1 MPSSQNVS
9 LKTKLRYKFDNQ
21 MSSGVI
27 ALIGWLGVI
36 SIFVIFIAA
45 VVLTVSGFA
54 QDNTEPVG
62 FIEAFWESMV
72 RTLDPGT
79 MGQDTG
85 WGYRLVMLGVTV
97 GGIFIVSTL
106 IGVLSSGI
114 SSKLDELRKGHSFV
128 LESNHTLILGW
139 SEKIIP
145 IISELI
151 IANENQKKPRIVL
164 LANKDK
170 VEMEEDI
177 RSRIPNSRN
186 TKIICRNGS
195 SIDVNDIEIV
205 NPDEARSI
213 IILAEE
219 HEHDPDIHVIKTIL
233 ALINYSNRKS
243 EPYHIIAE
251 ISDVKNKEVAEMV
264 GTDEVTLIHS
274 DDLISR
280 VIAQTCRQ
288 SGLSIVYT
296 ELLDFEGAE
305 IYFHNEPQ
313 LESKTFK
320 DAILSYEDSAII
332 GIRFADGKIKV
343 NPPMDTVMGKNDKV
357 IAISE
362 DDDTVK
368 ITGLKRVTIDESVFS
383 SNGKV
388 TKSVEKTL
396 ILGWNKRGCSIIR
409 ELDNYLSSGSLVTV
423 VADEAGMQES
433 LDKLQSKLINQKI
446 EFRNESTTERS
457 VLESLP
463 LQTYNHIII
472 LCYSDSLELQ
482 EADSRTLITLLHLR
496 NISEKSGFK
505 CSIVSEILDIRNKEL
520 AEVTKADDFI
530 ISNKLV
536 SLMLSQ
542 LSENKELK
550 AVFDDL
556 FDAEGSEIYLKP
568 VNDYIKPGKE
578 VDFYTVCEGA
588 ARRNEIAIGYRRLAY
603 AHDSSKA
610 YGVVVNPNKSDKI
623 IFDEKDMLIVIAE
636 D

>member
-1 MPSSQNVS
+1 
-9 LKTKLRYKFDNQ
+9 
-21 MSSGVI
+21 
-27 ALIGWLGVI
+27 
-36 SIFVIFIAA
+36 
-45 VVLTVSGFA
+45 
-54 QDNTEPVG
+54 
-62 FIEAFWESMV
+62 
-72 RTLDPGT
+72 
-79 MGQDTG
+79 
-85 WGYRLVMLGVTV
+85 
-97 GGIFIVSTL
+97 
-106 IGVLSSGI
+106 
-114 SSKLDELRKGHSFV
+114 
-128 LESNHTLILGW
+128 
-139 SEKIIP
+139 
-145 IISELI
+145 
-151 IANENQKKPRIVL
+151 
-164 LANKDK
+164 
-170 VEMEEDI
+170 MEEEI
-177 RSRIPNSRN
+177 RARIPDCKN

-195 SIDVNDIEIV
+195 SIDVKDIEIV
-205 NPDEARSI
+205 NPHEARSI

-233 ALINYSNRKS
+233 ALINNPNRKD

-296 ELLDFEGAE
+296 ELLDFDGAE
-305 IYFHNEPQ
+305 IYFQNEPL
-313 LESKTFK
+313 LEGKTFK
-320 DAILSYEDSAII
+320 EAVLAYEDSAII
-332 GIRFADGKIKV
+332 GLRYADGKIKV
-343 NPPMDTVMGKNDKV
+343 NPAMDTVISKGDKV

-362 DDDTVK
+362 DDDTVRISENKK
-368 ITGLKRVTIDESVFS
+368 INADESIFS
-383 SNGKV
+383 SNGNAV
-388 TKSVEKTL
+388 KSIEKTL

-409 ELDNYLSSGSLVTV
+409 ELDNYLSPGSV
-423 VADEAGMQES
+423 VSVVGDETGMQDS

-446 EFRNESTTERS
+446 EYRNESTTERS

-463 LQTYNHIII
+463 LQTFNHIII
-472 LCYSDSLELQ
+472 LCYSDSLALQ

-496 NISEKSGFK
+496 NISEKSGYK

-568 VNDYIKPGKE
+568 AADYIKSGKE
-578 VDFYTVCEGA
+578 VDFYTVCESA
-588 ARRNEIAIGYRRLAY
+588 ARRNEIAIGYRRLKY

-610 YGVVVNPNKSDKI
+610 YGVVVNPKKSDKI
-623 IFDEKDMLIVIAE
+623 IFEEKDKLIVIAE